1 MIKVHRLT
9 DVDNTFTDKNL
20 SNFMNINNI
29 YTVFPNA
36 KIIHVKRDVL
46 DQCFSMY
53 SVRFTGNHP
62 YTYDLESLGKYYRL
76 YILS

>member
-9 DVDNTFTDKNL
+9 DVDKTFTDKNL

-53 SVRFTGNHP
+53 SVRFTGNHS
-62 YTYDLESLGKYYRL
+62 YAYDLEES
-76 YILS
+76 